1 MRPVGEL
8 HEHGA
13 IDHPQVKAAPGV
25 VIHGKD
31 KPQGMRGAM
40 DVFLFFP
47 LLGYP
52 VVDRIP
58 GVVSVREAV
67 SQGKPFLQQQVIVRQ
82 VGQDRIPV
90 VLDLGAFIIDS
101 GGERQGEIQDAGGG
115 EVDECLVAR
124 VVGQPQGQSQEP
136 RPPLAFLSIGRVEG
150 IGVWEAYVEVP
161 GAFVGIPIVRIRVG
175 AFAMFVD
182 VPVGKAQDDS
192 RIVEARRGSSSFM
205 GWWFWEK
212 NRSVRL
218 CKAVVFG
225 TRRATPVLVLPRVQT
240 DFFMVKVVNQRRMP
254 LFGAT
259 VRQVVYPIREAV
271 LCGIGGHFV
280 FEGLPVVG
288 LAVVVDLFVQ
298 GIEFRVFFPDV
309 RHDRSFELSAQVEIF
324 HPDEVCEILY
334 PFDDGFYF
342 GNAREDG
349 RNEANGADTRLVD
362 LPHGLEPT
370 FDAHCPVHVGA
381 EGFVERVDGPGD
393 RNPRKLLEQVHVA
406 QNQIRFGADQD
417 FGLAAL
423 QLFQQPASAQE
434 VFLVGV
440 VTVGYRADDHALP
453 VVFVRIVDRFPM
465 FDIEKRSP
473 GLGMTGEA
481 FHERSVA
488 IFAGVGA
495 SYVGIDRVATHRQ
508 GRAGHH
514 ASYIDLANDF
524 FLFHAL
530 FAYDRV
536 C

>member
-1 MRPVGEL
+1 
-8 HEHGA
+8 
-13 IDHPQVKAAPGV
+13 
-25 VIHGKD
+25 
-31 KPQGMRGAM
+31 
-40 DVFLFFP
+40 
-47 LLGYP
+47 
-52 VVDRIP
+52 
-58 GVVSVREAV
+58 
-67 SQGKPFLQQQVIVRQ
+67 
-82 VGQDRIPV
+82 
-90 VLDLGAFIIDS
+90 
-101 GGERQGEIQDAGGG
+101 
-115 EVDECLVAR
+115 
-124 VVGQPQGQSQEP
+124 
-136 RPPLAFLSIGRVEG
+136 
-150 IGVWEAYVEVP
+150 
-161 GAFVGIPIVRIRVG
+161 
-175 AFAMFVD
+175 
-182 VPVGKAQDDS
+182 
-192 RIVEARRGSSSFM
+192 
-205 GWWFWEK
+205 
-212 NRSVRL
+212 
-218 CKAVVFG
+218 
-225 TRRATPVLVLPRVQT
+225 
-240 DFFMVKVVNQRRMP
+240 MVKVVNQRRMP
-254 LFGAT
+254 LFGAA
-259 VRQVVYPIREAV
+259 VRQIVYPIREAV

-288 LAVVVDLFVQ
+288 LAVVVNPFVQ

-309 RHDRSFELSAQVEIF
+309 GHDRPFELSAQVEIF
-324 HPDEVCEILY
+324 HPDEVCKILY
-334 PFDDGFYF
+334 PFDDGFYL

-349 RNEANGADTRLVD
+349 RNETNGADTCLVD

-381 EGFVERVDGPGD
+381 EGFVERIDGPGD
-393 RNPRKLLEQVHVA
+393 RNPRELLEQVHVA

-440 VTVGYRADDHALP
+440 VTVGYRADDYALP

-473 GLGMTGEA
+473 GLGMTGKA